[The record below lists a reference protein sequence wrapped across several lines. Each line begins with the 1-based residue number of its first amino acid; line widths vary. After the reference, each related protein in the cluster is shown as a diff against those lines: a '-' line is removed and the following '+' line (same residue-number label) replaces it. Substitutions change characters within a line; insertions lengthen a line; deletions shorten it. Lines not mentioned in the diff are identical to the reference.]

1 MNKVNISH
9 LNVANCNIDISPVV
23 KNLGCYFDS
32 QMSMSSQISSICQ
45 TSFFHLRNIGKIR
58 SYIDEDTAKVLVSS
72 FVMSHL
78 DYCNSLLSELPE
90 SSISRLQ
97 KVQNQAA
104 RIVTRTKKKEHIQ
117 PVLKSLHWLPVKER
131 IDFKILCHAFKCYN
145 KTAPFYLQELL
156 TSYVPARQLRSSSK
170 NQLVIPKTNSVL
182 SQRAFSIHAPVLWNS
197 LPEYCKESDT
207 IESFKRKLKTI
218 LFTRAY
224 D

>member
-1 MNKVNISH
+1 MDK
-9 LNVANCNIDISPVV
+9 
-23 KNLGCYFDS
+23 
-32 QMSMSSQISSICQ
+32 Q
-45 TSFFHLRNIGKIR
+45 
-58 SYIDEDTAKVLVSS
+58 E
-72 FVMSHL
+72 HL

-97 KVQNQAA
+97 KIQNQAA

-207 IESFKRKLKTI
+207 VRGVFVQERGGTAFLH
-218 LFTRAY
+218 LFWEAERRSCTFFEKNIT
-224 D
+224 